1 MGHARLENITDES
14 NESCGG
20 RVPEVLEE
28 NNISNWLSDHSCHSL
43 ANNIACFCLHTK
55 NFPEA
60 KLKSYGLISLA
71 EEVQRQ
77 PDIDSVVW
85 LLVMT
90 LMQICNK
97 KGQPE
102 QKEMQNV

>member
-1 MGHARLENITDES
+1 MAAF
-14 NESCGG
+14 
-20 RVPEVLEE
+20 
-28 NNISNWLSDHSCHSL
+28 CHFL
-43 ANNIACFCLHTK
+43 K
-55 NFPEA
+55 NFAEA
-60 KLKSYGLISLA
+60 KLKSNGLISLA

-102 QKEMQNV
+102 QKEVQNV